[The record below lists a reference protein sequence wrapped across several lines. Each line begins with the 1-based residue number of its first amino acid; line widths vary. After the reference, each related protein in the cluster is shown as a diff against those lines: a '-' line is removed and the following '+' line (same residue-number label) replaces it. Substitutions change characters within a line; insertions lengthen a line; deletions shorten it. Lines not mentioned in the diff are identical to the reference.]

1 MEDIKN
7 FHLSLLY
14 FAHLLINADEVVD
27 PIELKCI
34 KEISDHENV
43 NDNTFKEY
51 TESVSYLPE
60 NLIYEKA
67 VDAIQVCSHSQKL
80 KTFAWL
86 HKLSEVDGN
95 IHEKEV
101 KFLLYSVKYAGLEL
115 EDAVEAAQ
123 KLPNIAV

>member
-14 FAHLLINADEVVD
+14 FAHLLVNADEVVD
-27 PIELKCI
+27 PIELKSI
-34 KEISDHENV
+34 KEISKHENV
-43 NDNTFKEY
+43 NENTFKEF
-51 TESVSYLPE
+51 TEAVSYLPE

-86 HKLSEVDGN
+86 YKLSEVDGN

-115 EDAVEAAQ
+115 EDTIEASKQ
-123 KLPNIAV
+123 LPAISA